1 MAFSGS
7 TRSRNGIDPAR
18 NTLEKVVSDSAPRRS
33 APRPSRKRMVGNL
46 VVMSLAGGIVATMAI
61 PAYAFTPGTDQARFG
76 QSASAQLVKD
86 GAQTMQVNAQ
96 AATVTVARDGFTA
109 TTHEELVRRA
119 KAKAAAE
126 AAKRAA
132 AAQAAAEAAQAAEAQ
147 RQREEATQQ
156 MSSYASS
163 YTGPSVKDYLAAPAH
178 PGFDLASVYN
188 TASQYQ
194 GVPYVF
200 GGATP
205 AGFDC
210 SGFVMYVYAQY
221 GISLPHSAS
230 GQAAAGTRID
240 RADAQPGDLVIMDGH
255 DGFYAGN
262 GNILHAPYEGAS
274 VRVQPIW
281 TDNYYIVRLGI

>member
-1 MAFSGS
+1 
-7 TRSRNGIDPAR
+7 
-18 NTLEKVVSDSAPRRS
+18 
-33 APRPSRKRMVGNL
+33 MVGNL

-61 PAYAFTPGTDQARFG
+61 PAYAFTPGTDQAQFG
-76 QSASAQLVKD
+76 ATPSTQLAKD
-86 GAQTMQVNAQ
+86 GAQTVRVNAQ
-96 AATVTVARDGFTA
+96 AATLTVARDGFTA

-119 KAKAAAE
+119 RAKAAAE
-126 AAKRAA
+126 AAKAA
-132 AAQAAAEAAQAAEAQ
+132 AAAEAAEAQ

-163 YTGPSVKDYLAAPAH
+163 YTGPSVDDYLAAPAH
-178 PGFDLASVYN
+178 PGFDLGSVYN
-188 TASQYQ
+188 TALQYQ

-200 GGATP
+200 GGDSP

-221 GISLPHSAS
+221 GVSLPHSAA

-274 VRVQPIW
+274 VRVQPLW
-281 TDNYYIVRLGI
+281 TDDYYIVRLGI